1 MKNFLENLKTDKKT
15 RNTVICSAAGA
26 VIIIAAA
33 IAIPVGVHS
42 NNIKKALANE
52 QAAQMSVS
60 DKTDT
65 ETGTEAV
72 SAVITEPET
81 EETTAEVTV
90 PTTAVP
96 TQAANGKEDT
106 NKGTAFNAG
115 KGGSSGNHSGSG
127 NSNSDTPAK
136 KPNEGSNGS
145 QSQNTPPAQQE
156 TPVVPAETNK
166 KQWTQAEVD
175 ALVEETKKYAISK
188 GLKIDNSLGIQG
200 TSWRTPATTENAI
213 NSNEVKSRLFY
224 LVDKSYD
231 SVIEDFGFFVEGATV
246 NVIAKQYTSID
257 GYAAWEIYV
266 VY

>member
-1 MKNFLENLKTDKKT
+1 MKDFLEKMKTDKKT

-26 VIIIAAA
+26 VIVIAAA

-52 QAAQMSVS
+52 QAAQMTVS
-60 DKTDT
+60 DKADIKTD
-65 ETGTEAV
+65 TEAV

-96 TQAANGKEDT
+96 TQAANSKEDT
-106 NKGTAFNAG
+106 NKGTASNAG

-156 TPVVPAETNK
+156 TPIAPAETTQ

-175 ALVEETKKYAISK
+175 ALVAEIKAYAQSK
-188 GLKIDNSLGIQG
+188 GFTINSSLTTQG
-200 TSWRTPATTENAI
+200 TSW
-213 NSNEVKSRLFY
+213 SNPVHTGVNKEKTKADL
-224 LVDKSYD
+224 KYD
-231 SVIEDFGFFVEGATV
+231 IDFVYNLGIKRFGYIPEGSEL
-246 NVIAKQYTSID
+246 NIIAKPI
-257 GYAAWEIYV
+257 AENEWEIYV